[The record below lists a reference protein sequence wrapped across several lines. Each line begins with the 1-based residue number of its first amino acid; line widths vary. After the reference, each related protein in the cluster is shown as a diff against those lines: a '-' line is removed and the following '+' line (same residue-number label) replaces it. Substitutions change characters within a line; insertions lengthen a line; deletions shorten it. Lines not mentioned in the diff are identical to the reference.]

1 LTTFDSRVSPNGAAD
16 QHRLLG
22 FNFNVEEWDA
32 EASQREARL
41 GQIRLQYRSRDR

>member
-1 LTTFDSRVSPNGAAD
+1 V
-16 QHRLLG
+16 LG

-41 GQIRLQYRSRDR
+41 GQIRLQYRSRDRREARQPVHDQE